1 MAKSKEEKQE
11 YSKRELLQAASLER
25 EKDLLEALL
34 KEDTLYSLEEA
45 EKLVKDFK
53 EREVR

>member
-11 YSKRELLQAASLER
+11 YSKRELLQAAALER

-34 KEDTLYSLEEA
+34 KEDTLYSLEEV

>member
-11 YSKRELLQAASLER
+11 YSKRELLQATALEG

-34 KEDTLYSLEEA
+34 KEDTLYSLEEV

>member
-11 YSKRELLQAASLER
+11 YSKRELLQAAALEG

-34 KEDTLYSLEEA
+34 KEDTLYSLEGV
-45 EKLVKDFK
+45 EKLVNDFK

>member
-1 MAKSKEEKQE
+1 MAKSKEEKKE
-11 YSKRELLQAASLER
+11 YSKRELLQAAALEG

-34 KEDTLYSLEEA
+34 KEDTLYSLEEV
-45 EKLVKDFK
+45 EKLVNDFK